1 MIIVL
6 LKGGLGNQL
15 YQYASARALAEKNK
29 TSIWLDLS
37 SLNKDTPNTTKRN
50 FELHHFSLIKS
61 KDMKI
66 INDSNLKLLKAI
78 IQKVAVKVL
87 KKVILEYV
95 ENSNHFNVDFFK
107 SDRIVAIDGYF
118 QSYKYFD
125 FLRHQLFHDFQLIET
140 LDDRNLEALAS
151 ILSCNSVCIHV
162 RRGDYVSLQ
171 TANEFHGLC
180 DLSYYKE
187 AITIIH
193 SKIENPHF
201 FIFSDDMP
209 WCRSHFNEANI
220 SFVNIN
226 NSDNAHLD
234 LNLMKNCKHFI
245 IANSS
250 FSWWGAW
257 LAENENKIVI
267 APKKWFTG
275 EDSNI
280 EDRIPTEWLVI

>member
-1 MIIVL
+1 MIIAV

-37 SLNKDTPNTTKRN
+37 FLNRDAPNITKRD
-50 FELHHFSLIKS
+50 FKLHHFSLIKS
-61 KDMKI
+61 KDVKI
-66 INDSNLKLLKAI
+66 IDNSLLKLSKKI
-78 IQKVAVKVL
+78 IQKVVLKIL
-87 KKVILEYV
+87 KKVILEYT
-95 ENSNHFNVDFFK
+95 EDGSHFDANFFK
-107 SDRIVAIDGYF
+107 SNRSVAIDGYF

-125 FLRHQLFHDFQLIET
+125 YLKHQLFQDFQLIEP
-140 LDDRNLEALAS
+140 LDDSNLEALAS

-162 RRGDYVSLQ
+162 RRGDYVSLEA
-171 TANEFHGLC
+171 ANEFHGLC
-180 DLSYYKE
+180 DLSYYTE

-193 SKIENPHF
+193 SEIENPHF
-201 FIFSDDMP
+201 FVFSDDIS

-220 SFVNIN
+220 SFVNVN

-234 LNLMKNCKHFI
+234 LNLMKSCKHFI

-267 APKKWFTG
+267 APKKWFAE

-280 EDRIPTEWLVI
+280 EDRIPSEWLVI

>member
-1 MIIVL
+1 MVIAL

-37 SLNKDTPNTTKRN
+37 FLNKEAPNITKRN
-50 FELHHFSLIKS
+50 FELHHFNLIES
-61 KDMKI
+61 KDVKV
-66 INDSNLKLLKAI
+66 INNSNLKLSKNI
-78 IQKVAVKVL
+78 IQKLAIKTL
-87 KKVILEYV
+87 KKLILEYV
-95 ENSNHFNVDFFK
+95 ECGSHFNANFFK
-107 SDRIVAIDGYF
+107 SNRSVAIDGYF

-125 FLRHQLFHDFQLIET
+125 SIRHQLFHDFQIIEP
-140 LDDRNLEALAS
+140 LDNRNLEVLGL
-151 ILSCNSVCIHV
+151 ILKYDSVCMHV
-162 RRGDYVSLQ
+162 RRGDYVSLEA
-171 TANEFHGLC
+171 ANKFHGLC
-180 DLSYYKE
+180 DLNYYSK
-187 AITIIH
+187 AIAMIH
-193 SKIENPHF
+193 SEIKNPHF
-201 FIFSDDMP
+201 FIFSDDIP

-267 APKKWFTG
+267 APKRWFA
-275 EDSNI
+275 EENSNI
-280 EDRIPTEWLVI
+280 EDRIPNEWLVI